1 MLVKWIQIDK
11 TIKEWKK
18 SNQQMKLKMIKKR
31 EVNSKI
37 KRRNKNY

>member
-1 MLVKWIQIDK
+1 MEEVESIDETENDK
-11 TIKEWKK
+11 
-18 SNQQMKLKMIKKR
+18 KKR